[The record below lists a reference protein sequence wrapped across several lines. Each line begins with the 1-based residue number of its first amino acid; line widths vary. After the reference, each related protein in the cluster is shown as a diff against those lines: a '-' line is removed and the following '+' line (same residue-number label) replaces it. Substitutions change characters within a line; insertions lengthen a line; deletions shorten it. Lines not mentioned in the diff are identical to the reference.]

1 MALPVTSGTA
11 SFLVGRDDI
20 IQAAL
25 RTLKVIA
32 VGASPSSDDTTNCTF
47 ALNMLLKELNTEGYL
62 NWVYQTISIP
72 FVANQVSYTIAEA
85 GSPSLIN
92 YRPVK
97 VAHVWRRDQSTPP
110 IDTPMSPLSR
120 QQYDQLTPKAITGVP
135 TNWYYDPQLGN
146 TVEGVLSLPS
156 ISVWPAPLDTT
167 YTMFLCIQ
175 RPIQDIATG
184 ASSSQNFDVTQEW
197 FRTLRWLL
205 ADEVS
210 AEYEVDLDTIS
221 MVRQQA
227 NMLRQKMANFSQE
240 DASILIQPD
249 PQMAYGS
256 RFNS

>member
-1 MALPVTSGTA
+1 MALPITSGTA
-11 SFLVGRDDI
+11 AFLVTRDDVI
-20 IQAAL
+20 SAAL

-32 VGASPSSDDTTNCTF
+32 VGATPSSDDTTNCTF
-47 ALNMLLKELNTEGYL
+47 ALNMLLKELDAEGYL

-72 FVANQVSYTIAEA
+72 FVASQTTYTIAEA
-85 GSPSLIN
+85 GTPSLTN

-97 VAHVWRRDQSTPP
+97 IAHVWRRDGSTPP

-135 TNWYYDPQLGN
+135 TNWYYDPQISLGS
-146 TVEGVLSLPS
+146 V
-156 ISVWPAPLDTT
+156 SVWPAPLDAT

-210 AEYEVDLDTIS
+210 AEYEVDLDTIN

-240 DASILIQPD
+240 DASILLQPD